1 MMKISN
7 IGILSP
13 GDMGSAVG
21 KVLID
26 NGYKVFTNLDG
37 RSTRTKKLSNEA
49 GIISLPSLS
58 RIFSDCEI
66 VLSILVPSEA
76 LGLAKRVSET
86 INSNTL
92 PLFVDC
98 NAVSPMTKKKI
109 SKIVIDSGM
118 EFVDGGIIGP
128 PPRDGKIPRLYISGP
143 KSSDLLQ
150 LNNKGIEVVVL
161 GEEIGQASSL
171 KMLHLQSKWIMESL
185 LNIDGLEVE
194 LNNNI
199 IGHQPFGVFISVDKE
214 KIGISN
220 EELVIKL
227 KNHTPFIWTRIP
239 EGEDRISIH
248 VFGLNYGEAEIVGES
263 IKKIINNPE

>member
-1 MMKISN
+1 MQINN

-37 RSTRTKKLSNEA
+37 RSERTKKLSEKA

-58 RIFSDCEI
+58 RILSDCEI

-76 LGLAKRVSET
+76 LGLAKRISKT
-86 INSNTL
+86 NSSNNL

-98 NAVSPMTKKKI
+98 NAVSPTTKKNI
-109 SKIVIDSGM
+109 SKIMIDSGM
-118 EFVDGGIIGP
+118 EFIDGGIVGP
-128 PPRDGKIPRLYISGP
+128 PPRDGNIPRLYVSGP

-161 GEEIGQASSL
+161 GKEIGQASRL

-185 LNIDGLEVE
+185 LNIDGLLVE
-194 LNNNI
+194 LNYNTK
-199 IGHQPFGVFISVDKE
+199 GDQPFGVFISIDKE

-220 EELVIKL
+220 EDLLIKL
-227 KNHTPFIWTRIP
+227 KNNTPYIWTKIP
-239 EGEDRISIH
+239 ECEDRISIH
-248 VFGLNYGEAEIVGES
+248 VFGLNYGEADIVGKS
-263 IKKIINNPE
+263 IKKIISNPN